1 MSKLYDTSIAIGYE
15 QGDFETLPELIE
27 DIGNEV
33 KSRLLEEVRVKP
45 LKCNIFIIY
54 HSIVEGNNDLTKCKG
69 LGLQRKQGRDN
80 GKHNKKR
87 LAKSNSRVNST
98 GR

>member
-33 KSRLLEEVRVKP
+33 KARLKDEVRVK
-45 LKCNIFIIY
+45 
-54 HSIVEGNNDLTKCKG
+54 
-69 LGLQRKQGRDN
+69 R
-80 GKHNKKR
+80 
-87 LAKSNSRVNST
+87 
-98 GR
+98 